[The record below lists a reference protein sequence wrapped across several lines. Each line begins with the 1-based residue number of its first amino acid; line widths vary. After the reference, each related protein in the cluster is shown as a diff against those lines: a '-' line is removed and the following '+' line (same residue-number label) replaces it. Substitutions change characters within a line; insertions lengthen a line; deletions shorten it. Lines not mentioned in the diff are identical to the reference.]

1 MDETTTTI
9 SSYGRPIE
17 CYNKKLWLQSLNAEN
32 LMRLFEIWEKKKLSD
47 TPYHLYDEAWEVYL
61 LQIVRDMLFDN
72 AGFSLDWIPMSFTK
86 VSFETQKCLDYNR
99 FKHFVNFIEGYDYGP
114 IYGEDE
120 DSVELL
126 TEILE
131 DYGKEKGGSS
141 DEDLQSDIDGKPG
154 VPG

>member
-32 LMRLFEIWEKKKLSD
+32 LKRLFEFWEKRMLAE
-47 TPYHLYDEAWEVYL
+47 TPRHLYHWAWEVLL
-61 LQIVRDMLFDN
+61 LQIVRDMLFDDV
-72 AGFSLDWIPMSFTK
+72 GLSSLDWIPMSFTR
-86 VSFETQKCLDYNR
+86 VSFETDKLLDYNR
-99 FKHFVNFIEGYDYGP
+99 FRHFVDFIEGFDYGP
-114 IYGEDE
+114 IYGADE

-131 DYGKEKGGSS
+131 EYGKENGSAKK
-141 DEDLQSDIDGKPG
+141 E
-154 VPG
+154 

>member
-1 MDETTTTI
+1 MNTEGNETPTTTI

-17 CYNKKLWLQSLNAEN
+17 CWPKRGYLPSDNAKDLKELFYVWERKKL
-32 LMRLFEIWEKKKLSD
+32 KD

-72 AGFSLDWIPMSFTK
+72 AGFSLDWIPKSFYE
-86 VSFETQKCLDYNR
+86 VSFRTQGILDYNK
-99 FKHFVNFIEGYDYGP
+99 FKHFVNFIEGFDYGP
-114 IYGEDE
+114 IYGADE

-131 DYGKEKGGSS
+131 DYGKENQKCTS
-141 DEDLQSDIDGKPG
+141 
-154 VPG
+154 

>member
-32 LMRLFEIWEKKKLSD
+32 LMRLFDIWEKKKLAD
-47 TPYHLYDEAWEVYL
+47 TTQHLYDEAWEVYL
-61 LQIVRDMLFDN
+61 LQVVRDMLFDN

-99 FKHFVNFIEGYDYGP
+99 FRDFVNFIEGYDYGP
-114 IYGEDE
+114 IYGADE

-126 TEILE
+126 TEIME
-131 DYGKEKGGSS
+131 DYGKEKGDSS
-141 DEDLQSDIDGKPG
+141 NENLQPDIDGKPG